1 VPPIY
6 LGSSNVPENSA
17 ANASA
22 VAKIRKAPAKVIVLI
37 VTATRAAL
45 VFDTALAVKLMHVV

>member
-1 VPPIY
+1 
-6 LGSSNVPENSA
+6 
-17 ANASA
+17 